1 MKLKLRFDS
10 DDMKKFIA
18 VCLVLLYVVC
28 IAISNLSSIT
38 STGEFTGLDP
48 FPAFSK
54 DLFWAT
60 ILFYLVAIVAL
71 LISCKSY
78 FFEFEKGFGISTEKK
93 SGDGYSKW
101 RDTNFP

>member
-38 STGEFTGLDP
+38 S
-48 FPAFSK
+48 
-54 DLFWAT
+54 
-60 ILFYLVAIVAL
+60 AIPKN
-71 LISCKSY
+71 SS
-78 FFEFEKGFGISTEKK
+78 
-93 SGDGYSKW
+93 
-101 RDTNFP
+101 